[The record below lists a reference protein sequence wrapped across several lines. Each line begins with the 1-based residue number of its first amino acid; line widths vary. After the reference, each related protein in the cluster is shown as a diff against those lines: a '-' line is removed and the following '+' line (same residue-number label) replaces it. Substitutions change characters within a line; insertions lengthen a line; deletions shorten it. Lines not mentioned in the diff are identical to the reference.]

1 MKLAKF
7 YARYFL
13 FRSTRKVENIERV
26 IRSHGFEIHEFDPFE
41 TDTSFLRLCGCAEFA
56 KTHPCFI
63 FIKENIKDI
72 FIQESL
78 SDDDRIEYLFHEEAH
93 IWYNHTNITGFT
105 ENTNAQQE
113 KVANH
118 FLFKLRILKT
128 ITVLL
133 TIAVLTA
140 GVLFFTLRPAESVVQ
155 PAQTVDTTVQNVEPP
170 AQSVDTVTIFPED
183 PVWITAEG
191 DAYHREICGTITG
204 SHTITKMMRMDAE
217 QLGRH
222 PCAHCNP

>member
-7 YARYFL
+7 YAKYFL
-13 FRSTRKVENIERV
+13 FRSTQKVENIERV

-41 TDTSFLRLCGCAEFA
+41 TDSSLLRLCGCAEFA

-133 TIAVLTA
+133 TIAILTA
-140 GVLFFTLRPAESVVQ
+140 GVFFLASRPSETVAGPDPVVDATSQAE
-155 PAQTVDTTVQNVEPP
+155 EPP
-170 AQSVDTVTIFPED
+170 AQIVDTVTVFPED

-191 DAYHREICGTITG
+191 DAYHREYCGTIAG
-204 SHTITKMMRMDAE
+204 SNTRTQTTRRAAE